1 MVTRKYVRI
10 VILLACGIALVLA
23 SSGCKK
29 KAEEAKGKGPTVET
43 PGEKGPTVETPGE
56 KGPTV
61 ETPGEKGPTVNTLV
75 QKGIAQRTGKT
86 FVVEP
91 LVGIDKVRFGM
102 TVEEMKN
109 ILGEPQATRGPIHEY
124 IDVGLAILT
133 IGDNTVTMITCGDRR
148 GADLPLVKN
157 CRCRTKKGIRMG
169 SSKEDIIK
177 AYGEPSLTQPTR
189 DNAVMLSY
197 DQLNSDFM
205 LRDDKVTY
213 MVFKAETFRFPRMP
227 RPR

>member
-10 VILLACGIALVLA
+10 VILLACGIALVMA

-29 KAEEAKGKGPTVET
+29 KEDTGTVKEPNIPPKVD
-43 PGEKGPTVETPGE
+43 PGSQVPPKVDPGDRVPPKVDPAAAALVE
-56 KGPTV
+56 
-61 ETPGEKGPTVNTLV
+61 
-75 QKGIAQRTGKT
+75 KGIAHRTGKT

-102 TVEEMKN
+102 TVEEMKK
-109 ILGEPQATRGPIHEY
+109 ILAEPQNTRGR
-124 IDVGLAILT
+124 
-133 IGDNTVTMITCGDRR
+133 DNTVTMITCGDRR
-148 GADLPLVKN
+148 RADSPLVKN
-157 CRCRTKKGIRMG
+157 CRCRTKKGIGIG

-189 DNAVMLSY
+189 DNAVTLSY

-213 MVFKAETFRFPRMP
+213 MMFRAETFRLPRMPMP

>member
-29 KAEEAKGKGPTVET
+29 KAEEKKGEELTVETPAKGEPTVET
-43 PGEKGPTVETPGE
+43 ATKREPTVDI
-56 KGPTV
+56 
-61 ETPGEKGPTVNTLV
+61 LV
-75 QKGIAQRTGKT
+75 QKGIAQRAGKT

-102 TVEEMKN
+102 TVEEMKK
-109 ILGEPQATRGPIHEY
+109 ILAEPQGTRGPVHEY
-124 IDVGLAILT
+124 RDAGFAIFT
-133 IGDNTVTMITCGDRR
+133 IKDNTVTMIVCGDRR
-148 GADLPLVKN
+148 SADSPLVKN
-157 CRCRTKKGIRMG
+157 CRCRTKKGIGIG

-189 DNAVMLSY
+189 DNAVMLRY
-197 DQLNSDFM
+197 DQLNSEFM

-213 MVFKAETFRFPRMP
+213 MMFRAETFRFPRMP

>member
-1 MVTRKYVRI
+1 YVRI

-29 KAEEAKGKGPTVET
+29 KEDTGTVKEPNIPPKID
-43 PGEKGPTVETPGE
+43 PGSQVPPKVDPGSRVPP
-56 KGPTV
+56 KVDPAAAA
-61 ETPGEKGPTVNTLV
+61 LV
-75 QKGIAQRTGKT
+75 KKGIAQRTGKT

-102 TVEEMKN
+102 TVEEMKK
-109 ILGEPQATRGPIHEY
+109 ILAEPQNTRGIIHEY
-124 IDVGLAILT
+124 RDVGLAILT
-133 IGDNTVTMITCGDRR
+133 LRNNTVTMITCGDRR
-148 GADLPLVKN
+148 GADSPLVKD
-157 CRCRTKKGIRMG
+157 CRCRTKKGIRIG

-177 AYGEPSLTQPTR
+177 AYGEPSLTQQTR
-189 DNAVMLSY
+189 DNAVTLSY

-213 MVFKAETFRFPRMP
+213 MVFRAETFRLPRMPMP